1 MTTDIQALAKSL
13 HPLEIRILL
22 SYGKGDELTIEGV
35 ERGLGF
41 KPGNGNQALSWLAGK
56 GLAREIRRETAVFYE
71 LTDLGRRWKENGT
84 PEERIA
90 ALAREK
96 PGALGLPEIA
106 EALGLEKKD
115 VGSAFGSLS
124 KLGALALDG
133 DKKVVPAAPAEKPGA
148 AALAAHFAVL
158 RGLLEK
164 AAAPAG
170 AGSAALAGA
179 AAGSAGLESA
189 TAASA
194 APASSGPKSAT
205 AASSAPAGAESA
217 GSAAPGAA
225 LLAEAALSPAEK
237 AAIAGVAKKRA
248 AADAAFR
255 QIDRETVVFGFAAAP
270 DGSVPAEALAEL
282 LRSQGIT
289 GDEIGALT
297 PQMLETGDWKGKS
310 FRSYSVKTPPSRLIP
325 GRSNPYAKFLE
336 DVKDKLVS
344 LGFEEFDGP
353 LVETEFWNCDAL
365 FMPQFHSARDIHDS
379 YSLADPASADGL
391 ARIKSI
397 EEPWFSN
404 VARAHEDGGET
415 GSRGWGYDF
424 DRDFT
429 KRLVLRSQGTALSA
443 QALPAAKIPGKY
455 FGIVRCFRYD
465 RVDATHLPD
474 FYQTEGIVLGDNVNL
489 RTLLGMLEMFAVEVA
504 GAKEVKYVPGYFP
517 FTEPSVEIHIKHP
530 VLGWFELGGSGIF
543 RPEVTESL
551 GVNVPVAAW
560 GLGIDRMA
568 LMALGLNDLR
578 ELFTYDIESAR
589 LRRAR

>member
-1 MTTDIQALAKSL
+1 
-13 HPLEIRILL
+13 
-22 SYGKGDELTIEGV
+22 
-35 ERGLGF
+35 
-41 KPGNGNQALSWLAGK
+41 
-56 GLAREIRRETAVFYE
+56 
-71 LTDLGRRWKENGT
+71 
-84 PEERIA
+84 
-90 ALAREK
+90 
-96 PGALGLPEIA
+96 
-106 EALGLEKKD
+106 
-115 VGSAFGSLS
+115 
-124 KLGALALDG
+124 
-133 DKKVVPAAPAEKPGA
+133 
-148 AALAAHFAVL
+148 L
-158 RGLLEK
+158 RGLLER
-164 AAAPAG
+164 
-170 AGSAALAGA
+170 A
-179 AAGSAGLESA
+179 AAGESL
-189 TAASA
+189 
-194 APASSGPKSAT
+194 PF
-205 AASSAPAGAESA
+205 AESEL
-217 GSAAPGAA
+217 GP
-225 LLAEAALSPAEK
+225 EEK
-237 AAIAGVAKKRA
+237 TAIAAVAKKRA

-255 QIDRETVVFGFAAAP
+255 QFDRETVVFGFAEKE
-270 DGSVPAEALAEL
+270 DGSVPAEALARL
-282 LRSQGIT
+282 LREQGIT

-297 PQMLETGDWKGKS
+297 PKMLETGSWKGKA
-310 FRSYSVKTPPSRLIP
+310 FRSYNVKTPPTRLTP

-353 LVETEFWNCDAL
+353 VVETEFWNCDAL

-379 YSLADPASADGL
+379 YSIADPSASDGL
-391 ARIKSI
+391 ARIKTI

-404 VARAHEDGGET
+404 VAAAHENGGET
-415 GSRGWGYDF
+415 GSRGWSYSF

-443 QALPAAKIPGKY
+443 QALPTAKVPGKY

-474 FYQTEGIVLGDNVNL
+474 FYQTEGIVLGENVNL

-578 ELFTYDIESAR
+578 ELFTYDIENVR
-589 LRRAR
+589 LRRTSTHGEGGSNA